1 MGAPGL
7 QSCKTRLANKSSSH
21 YMYLLSPGG
30 ETLFLIPGVE
40 VVHKAPAPITLPQE
54 TKGKIINQFS
64 AANMEGKMQPPTQGG
79 GRKRQNLTLD
89 LNSASAKK
97 NRVQNL
103 LTSPDVQ
110 MLKLTSPELEKFL
123 SQNPTLATPT
133 PSGYIFPK
141 SVTEEQMMYA
151 KGFEEALEHLRQAE
165 TVPEGSNEATVA
177 AANTLATLSAVHP
190 NTVHPSTVHPLI
202 VHPAPPSIQINQE
215 HQVTSLPLS
224 LPNTIPAPRPHSR
237 PNSGASGCY
246 DSELYAVP
254 DGVKIKDEPDD
265 LSLSGGE
272 SNYGPESML
281 SPNTSGMSPID
292 MESQEKIKLERKRLR
307 NRLAASKCRKRKL
320 ERISQLDE
328 RVAQLKTENSD
339 LAAVVKKMKSSV
351 AVLKQ
356 EVMEHVNSGCEIR
369 MTDANAFS

>member
-1 MGAPGL
+1 
-7 QSCKTRLANKSSSH
+7 
-21 YMYLLSPGG
+21 
-30 ETLFLIPGVE
+30 
-40 VVHKAPAPITLPQE
+40 
-54 TKGKIINQFS
+54 
-64 AANMEGKMQPPTQGG
+64 MQPPTQGG

-110 MLKLTSPELEKFL
+110 MLKLTSPELEKKL
-123 SQNPTLATPT
+123 LQNPTLATPT

-190 NTVHPSTVHPLI
+190 IPA
-202 VHPAPPSIQINQE
+202 HPAGTSVQVNQE
-215 HQVTSLPLS
+215 HQVTNLNLPLSLS
-224 LPNTIPAPRPHSR
+224 LPNTIPVQKPLSR
-237 PNSGASGCY
+237 PNSGAFGSY
-246 DSELYAVP
+246 DSELYQVP
-254 DGVKIKDEPDD
+254 DGI
-265 LSLSGGE
+265 
-272 SNYGPESML
+272 
-281 SPNTSGMSPID
+281 
-292 MESQEKIKLERKRLR
+292 KIKLERKRLR

-328 RVAQLKTENSD
+328 RV
-339 LAAVVKKMKSSV
+339 
-351 AVLKQ
+351 
-356 EVMEHVNSGCEIR
+356 
-369 MTDANAFS
+369 

>member
-1 MGAPGL
+1 
-7 QSCKTRLANKSSSH
+7 
-21 YMYLLSPGG
+21 
-30 ETLFLIPGVE
+30 
-40 VVHKAPAPITLPQE
+40 
-54 TKGKIINQFS
+54 
-64 AANMEGKMQPPTQGG
+64 MQPPTQGG

-190 NTVHPSTVHPLI
+190 TPAHPVGPLI
-202 VHPAPPSIQINQE
+202 QVNQE
-215 HQVTSLPLS
+215 HQV
-224 LPNTIPAPRPHSR
+224 
-237 PNSGASGCY
+237 PNSGASGNY
-246 DSELYAVP
+246 DSELYQVP
-254 DGVKIKDEPDD
+254 DGIKIKDEPDD

-272 SNYGPESML
+272 SNYGSESML
-281 SPNTSGMSPID
+281 SPNNSGMSPID

-369 MTDANAFS
+369 VSDTNAFS

>member
-1 MGAPGL
+1 
-7 QSCKTRLANKSSSH
+7 
-21 YMYLLSPGG
+21 
-30 ETLFLIPGVE
+30 
-40 VVHKAPAPITLPQE
+40 
-54 TKGKIINQFS
+54 
-64 AANMEGKMQPPTQGG
+64 MQPPTQGG

-190 NTVHPSTVHPLI
+190 
-202 VHPAPPSIQINQE
+202 AGPSIQISQD
-215 HQVTSLPLS
+215 HQPTNLPLS
-224 LPNTIPAPRPHSR
+224 LPNTIPVPKPLSR
-237 PNSGASGCY
+237 PNSGASGSY
-246 DSELYAVP
+246 DPELYQVP
-254 DGVKIKDEPDD
+254 EGIKIKDEPDD
-265 LSLSGGE
+265 QSLSGGE
-272 SNYGPESML
+272 SNYGSESML
-281 SPNTSGMSPID
+281 SPNNAGMSPID

-307 NRLAASKCRKRKL
+307 NRLAASKSRKRKL

-328 RVAQLKTENSD
+328 RVAQLKTENAD

-369 MTDANAFS
+369 MTDANSFS